1 VKERLDMT
9 GSLNGIKVIDLTQS
23 VAGPFATQILGD
35 LGADVIKIE
44 RPNGGDDTRKW
55 GPPFWNQESATFLAY
70 NRNKRSLAINLK
82 EEAGREVFAELL
94 KEADVLVQ
102 NLRPGAL
109 DKLGFSYEQVAAI
122 NRNMIYCNISAFGHA
137 GEMKDDPGYDPLIQ
151 AFSGLMSITG
161 EEGRPPV
168 RIPASILDQG
178 TGLWAVIAIMDAL
191 RQREQTRKGSL
202 IQTSLLNTALMW
214 MPPQILGYFGDGSTP
229 KRHGSGTVGIAP
241 YQAFPTRNGYII
253 IAAGNDHLWRQLCT
267 AINRVDLVEDPRFIH
282 NPERV
287 ENRELLVEELSS
299 SLQQEDSEV
308 WLEKLK
314 SAGVPVTPV
323 HTIDQVVQHDQVT
336 AIGAFAETKHPQ
348 IKNLK
353 LINTPF
359 LNNGNYPVI
368 DKAPP
373 SLGEH
378 TNEILQELGYGEE
391 RINRLIENKV
401 VDHVGLLSK

>member
-1 VKERLDMT
+1 MT
-9 GSLNGIKVIDLTQS
+9 GSLNGIKVVDLTQS

-35 LGADVIKIE
+35 LGSDVIKIE
-44 RPNGGDDTRKW
+44 RPNVGDDTRKW

-82 EEAGREVFAELL
+82 EEAGREVFESLI

-122 NRNMIYCNISAFGHA
+122 NPKMIYCSISAFGHE
-137 GEMKDDPGYDPLIQ
+137 GEMKNDPGYDPLIQ
-151 AFSGLMSITG
+151 AFGGLMSITG

-178 TGLWAVIAIMDAL
+178 TGLWAVIAIMDAI
-191 RQREQTRKGSL
+191 RQREQTGKGSL
-202 IQTSLLNTALMW
+202 VQTSLLNTALMW
-214 MPPQILGYFGDGSTP
+214 LPPQILGYFGDGSIP
-229 KRHGSGTVGIAP
+229 KRLGSGTLGIAP

-253 IAAGNDHLWRQLCT
+253 IAAGNDNLWRQLCLT
-267 AINRVDLVEDPRFIH
+267 INREDLIDDPRFIH

-287 ENRELLVEELSS
+287 ENRELLVEELSRA
-299 SLQQEDSEV
+299 LQSDDSEA

-314 SAGVPVTPV
+314 LVGVPVTPV
-323 HTIDQVVQHDQVT
+323 HTIDQVVQHEQVA
-336 AIGAFAETKHPQ
+336 AIGAFAEIKHPQ
-348 IKNLK
+348 IESLK

-359 LNNGNYPVI
+359 LHNGNYPSI

-373 SLGEH
+373 LLGEH
-378 TNEILQELGYGEE
+378 TNEILHELGYGVEQ
-391 RINRLIENKV
+391 IHRLIEKKV
-401 VDHVGLLSK
+401 IDDAGQLST